1 MRPFFFSNT
10 VGAVFVGVI
19 LLVIDTFTLS
29 HTPWGWAGIAAICIL
44 FIVGQL
50 LLFAATRHIGSTQ
63 TSIMLNLEP
72 FVSIGAAMLLL
83 GERLELSQ
91 SVGVLVVISAL
102 FMASDAANRFSVA
115 AKNNL

>member
-1 MRPFFFSNT
+1 M
-10 VGAVFVGVI
+10 
-19 LLVIDTFTLS
+19 
-29 HTPWGWAGIAAICIL
+29 WGWSGIAAICIL
-44 FIVGQL
+44 FVIGQL
-50 LLFAATRHIGSTQ
+50 FLFAGTRRIGTAQ

-72 FVSIGAAMLLL
+72 FVSIGAAMVLL
-83 GERLELSQ
+83 GECLELSQ